1 MLIQPWNKVM
11 YCSLLCL
18 TLHIRAGDKY
28 LPSVRFREVLYI
40 PLFLIFIIYLFIY
53 LFIYFL
59 PPAVALNCFFV
70 WCLYFKKTYKPDQFL
85 VQIKVSFFSN
95 LWFCSSFKSLLLPL
109 KLLFLFVLI
118 FFFFLHVFFCSYFS
132 FSLFC
137 NANILLILLV
147 QSSSLS
153 IF

>member
-1 MLIQPWNKVM
+1 ML
-11 YCSLLCL
+11 SLDANT
-18 TLHIRAGDKY
+18 TLKQSY
-28 LPSVRFREVLYI
+28 V
-40 PLFLIFIIYLFIY
+40 LFITLFNITYKSWGLVSPFYPFQGGVIYPIVFYFYY

-59 PPAVALNCFFV
+59 PPAVALSRFFV

-118 FFFFLHVFFCSYFS
+118 FFFFLHVLFCSYFS

-137 NANILLILLV
+137 NANISLILLV